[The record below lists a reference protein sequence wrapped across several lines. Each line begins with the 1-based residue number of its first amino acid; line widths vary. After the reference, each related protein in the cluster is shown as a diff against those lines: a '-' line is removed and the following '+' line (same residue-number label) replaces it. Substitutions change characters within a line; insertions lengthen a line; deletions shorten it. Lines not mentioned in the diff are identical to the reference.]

1 MQKYYWVFDATPST
15 EHLLDYNRIGIGL
28 EDHSKEEE
36 IGIFDELD
44 LDFFEEYL
52 LYVYIVIVILV
63 LLILGCIVFSC
74 AQAKKKKKLDRMN
87 PELLND
93 EAHRLMNNF
102 KAGIEKKA
110 EKDRKKAMKKWQKK
124 NPGLNLNESILSSNQ
139 MSQSQGSMA
148 YNGRATDMSAAGHGL
163 NSSNYYAESNQNIY

>member
-36 IGIFDELD
+36 IGIFDSLD

-63 LLILGCIVFSC
+63 LLVLGCIVFSC

-87 PELLND
+87 LENLKD
-93 EAHRLMNNF
+93 ETHQLMNNYED
-102 KAGIEKKA
+102 GTENS
-110 EKDRKKAMKKWQKK
+110 ENNQK
-124 NPGLNLNESILSSNQ
+124 
-139 MSQSQGSMA
+139 
-148 YNGRATDMSAAGHGL
+148 
-163 NSSNYYAESNQNIY
+163 